1 MTSKAPPVGPRVLE
15 GVQWNLLGQGAV
27 LAANLLITPYLVA
40 RLGSD
45 GYGLYTLMW
54 TLAGYLMVLNFG
66 TVVAVQKFCAQH
78 LGCGPGGPLGG
89 LLRRTLAFELAM
101 ALIGGALLWS
111 ARAWISG
118 SFLKISPELAPK
130 ASSVFAFV
138 AASAAPYF
146 ALQFALNVLY
156 GTQRF
161 KAWNLLTTLQSLA
174 VSLCAL
180 ALLSLGHGIR
190 AVAASF
196 LFSHAALA
204 AAGLWL
210 VRDTLLQK
218 SRPDPRENREFIR
231 FSGKSLASYLMWIVT
246 FQGDRVFIG
255 SLLPLSQIGFYA
267 VSSTLAQKFN
277 MLCGAVTAAAFPLLT
292 ELHGRGEEERLRRLY
307 LKGTELSLFLILPI
321 SVLSFAL
328 APQFMTLWLGA
339 DFSAASTWPFRL
351 LVLANLAY
359 LATYLPNSAA
369 IGRGFPELSA
379 YLMGAKALVVL
390 LLWPLVIPRWG
401 ILGAAA
407 GLLAA
412 EWLVVPVFLTFVHR
426 RHLGLTWA
434 EFLDQGCRR
443 PFLSALVL
451 AAVSLAFHG
460 QVQGWAGL
468 LCFGGAGLALYWG
481 AGYAVMEENDR
492 RILRDWSRAKLS
504 RGRSA

>member
-1 MTSKAPPVGPRVLE
+1 MTHKAAPVGPRVLE

-27 LAANLLITPYLVA
+27 LAVNLLVTPVLVA
-40 RLGSD
+40 RLGAD

-54 TLAGYLMVLNFG
+54 TLTGYLMVLNFG
-66 TVVAVQKFCAQH
+66 TVVAVQKFCAQYQ
-78 LGCGPGGPLGG
+78 GKGPGSPLGW
-89 LLRRTLAFELAM
+89 LLRRTLAFELGM
-101 ALIGGALLWS
+101 ALLGGLALW
-111 ARAWISG
+111 AMRGWIAG
-118 SFLKISPELAPK
+118 SFLKIAPSQIPQ
-130 ASSVFAFV
+130 ACSVFAFV

-161 KAWNLLTTLQSLA
+161 KAWNLLTTAQSLA
-174 VSLCAL
+174 VALCAL
-180 ALLSLGHGIR
+180 GLLRFGFGIR

-196 LFSHAALA
+196 LAAHAALA

-210 VRDTLLQK
+210 ARGPLLAD
-218 SRPDPRENREFIR
+218 SRPDSKEGREFVR

-255 SLLPLSQIGFYA
+255 ALLPLSQIGFYA

-292 ELHGRGEEERLRRLY
+292 ELHGRGEEERIRRLY
-307 LKGTELSLFLILPI
+307 LKGTELSLFLILPV
-321 SVLSFAL
+321 SALSFAL
-328 APQFMTLWLGA
+328 APQFMTLWLGG
-339 DFSAASTWPFRL
+339 DFSAAATWPFRL

-379 YLMGAKALVVL
+379 YLMGAKAFVVL
-390 LLWPLVIPRWG
+390 ILWPLTVPRWG

-407 GLLAA
+407 GLLLA
-412 EWLVVPVFLTFVHR
+412 EWLVVPAFLTYVHR

-434 EFLDQGCRR
+434 AFWSEGCRR
-443 PFLSALVL
+443 PCLAALVL
-451 AAVSLAFHG
+451 AAAALALHGRVGGWLGLLAF
-460 QVQGWAGL
+460 
-468 LCFGGAGLALYWG
+468 GGTGLALYWG
-481 AGYAVMEENDR
+481 AGWTLLDGTDR
-492 RILRDWSRAKLS
+492 RILSDWAFAKFK
-504 RGRSA
+504 RPGI